1 MFKCFLQRLLGLL
14 VLVDRAAE
22 CCFPSERV
30 YNRIKVREERC
41 EAQKV
46 RREEKEMELRRMD
59 QEHKVRHGDAAAAPA
74 PPRGGCGG
82 GGKFSSF
89 GLGGG
94 DEQSGKTPFT
104 AAESSLP
111 NSFRGKK

>member
-1 MFKCFLQRLLGLL
+1 MRGAKS
-14 VLVDRAAE
+14 AE
-22 CCFPSERV
+22 E
-30 YNRIKVREERC
+30 
-41 EAQKV
+41 
-46 RREEKEMELRRMD
+46 EMELRRMD
-59 QEHKVRHGDAAAAPA
+59 QEHKVRHGDAIAAPA
-74 PPRGGCGG
+74 PPRG

-89 GLGGG
+89 GLGSGG

>member
-1 MFKCFLQRLLGLL
+1 MLFPG
-14 VLVDRAAE
+14 RA
-22 CCFPSERV
+22 SERV

-46 RREEKEMELRRMD
+46 RREEKEEMELRRMD
-59 QEHKVRHGDAAAAPA
+59 QEHKVRHGDAPAPA
-74 PPRGGCGG
+74 PPRGG

-89 GLGGG
+89 GLGGGGGG

-111 NSFRGKK
+111 NSFRGK

>member
-1 MFKCFLQRLLGLL
+1 MRGAKS
-14 VLVDRAAE
+14 AE
-22 CCFPSERV
+22 E
-30 YNRIKVREERC
+30 
-41 EAQKV
+41 
-46 RREEKEMELRRMD
+46 EMELRRMD
-59 QEHKVRHGDAAAAPA
+59 QEHKVRRGDDVAAAAP
-74 PPRGGCGG
+74 PRGGG

-89 GLGGG
+89 GLGG

>member
-1 MFKCFLQRLLGLL
+1 
-14 VLVDRAAE
+14 
-22 CCFPSERV
+22 
-30 YNRIKVREERC
+30 
-41 EAQKV
+41 
-46 RREEKEMELRRMD
+46 MELRRMD
-59 QEHKVRHGDAAAAPA
+59 QEHKVRHGDDVAAAAP
-74 PPRGGCGG
+74 PRGG

-89 GLGGG
+89 GLGGDGAG

>member
-1 MFKCFLQRLLGLL
+1 MRGAKS
-14 VLVDRAAE
+14 AE
-22 CCFPSERV
+22 E
-30 YNRIKVREERC
+30 
-41 EAQKV
+41 
-46 RREEKEMELRRMD
+46 EMELRRMD
-59 QEHKVRHGDAAAAPA
+59 QEHKVRHGEGGAAAP
-74 PPRGGCGG
+74 PRG

-111 NSFRGKK
+111 NSFRGK

>member
-1 MFKCFLQRLLGLL
+1 MFKCFLLRRHE
-14 VLVDRAAE
+14 VDRAAE

-46 RREEKEMELRRMD
+46 RRKEEMELRRMD
-59 QEHKVRHGDAAAAPA
+59 QEHKVRHGGDVAAPA
-74 PPRGGCGG
+74 PPRGG

-111 NSFRGKK
+111 NSFRGK

>member
-1 MFKCFLQRLLGLL
+1 M
-14 VLVDRAAE
+14 
-22 CCFPSERV
+22 

-46 RREEKEMELRRMD
+46 RREEKEEMELRRMD
-59 QEHKVRHGDAAAAPA
+59 QEHKVRHGDAAAPA
-74 PPRGGCGG
+74 PPRG

-89 GLGGG
+89 GLGVGG

-111 NSFRGKK
+111 NSFRGK